1 MKRHA
6 SLWLG
11 ALSASCS
18 RLCGLS
24 SPVPLRGC
32 LQWTM
37 ARMLRLL
44 GRPGVLAIGLLV
56 IIPPFY
62 FSALAPA
69 QEHLEETRRSVLA
82 LREQAR
88 AGQSVGYVLQRPDEQ
103 LAAFYRVFPEQ
114 RNSPKLLE
122 KLAALAEKNGLG
134 LNEGEYRTAP
144 DKGGRLLR
152 FQMTL
157 PVKGEYRQIRAFL
170 SELSAEIP
178 ALALE
183 SVQFSRQSVADAEVE
198 ARIRLA
204 LYLEQAS

>member
-1 MKRHA
+1 MKRYA

-11 ALSASCS
+11 AVAARCS
-18 RLCGLS
+18 RLCGLPS
-24 SPVPLRGC
+24 TVSLWGC

-37 ARMLRLL
+37 ARTLRML

-56 IIPPFY
+56 IIPPLY

-69 QEHLEETRRSVLA
+69 QEHLEETRRNVLA

-88 AGQSVGYVLQRPDEQ
+88 VGGSSGYVLQRPDEQ
-103 LAAFYRVFPEQ
+103 LAAFYRVFPEE

-122 KLAALAEKNGLG
+122 KLMVLAEKNGLS
-134 LNEGEYRTAP
+134 LNEGEYKAIP

-152 FQMTL
+152 FQMML
-157 PVKGEYRQIRAFL
+157 PVQGEYRQIRAFL

-183 SVQFSRQSVADAEVE
+183 SVQFSRQNVGDAAVE

-204 LYLEQAS
+204 LYLEQTS